1 MPGMRQCLTKGGD
14 VNSDNSDNKSAAKT
28 RWICKNENIK
38 KDSDKIRQ
46 NHARPWFCVSLFQHI
61 WAFCLRK
68 GEGCQEACGMSHI
81 KLRFSASFANP
92 NPISTTA
99 YHCLI
104 IGNAPQDLRLQCF
117 VPSFERIWPG
127 REQKVQKCQSQ
138 RRPRRALRVPCRS
151 IWRRFFR
158 RVLIAIHDTMKT
170 MK

>member
-1 MPGMRQCLTKGGD
+1 MLDQGGLSHFSD

-28 RWICKNENIK
+28 RWRKNENIK

-81 KLRFSASFANP
+81 KLRFSESFANP

-104 IGNAPQDLRLQCF
+104 IGNAPQNLRLQCF

-138 RRPRRALRVPCRS
+138 RRPGETAGRFRS
-151 IWRRFFR
+151 IWRRPFR
-158 RVLIAIHDTMKT
+158 RF
-170 MK
+170 